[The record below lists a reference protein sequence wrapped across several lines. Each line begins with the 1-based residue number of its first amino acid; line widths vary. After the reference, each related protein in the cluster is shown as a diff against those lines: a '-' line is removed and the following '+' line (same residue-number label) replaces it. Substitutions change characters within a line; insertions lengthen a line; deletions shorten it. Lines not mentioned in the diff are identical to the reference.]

1 MLRRRGAKLTNTD
14 LESVDF
20 ENADL
25 SDAVLEGAQARF
37 VLVAQSGLCLGE
49 QGIYMPI
56 ACLVARV
63 CKAGLPLCLARLC

>member
-25 SDAVLEGAQARF
+25 SDAVLEGAQARSTYSSIEM
-37 VLVAQSGLCLGE
+37 VGRAG
-49 QGIYMPI
+49 
-56 ACLVARV
+56 RV
-63 CKAGLPLCLARLC
+63 HDEHVCHAPVRQDRPWVW